1 MNTQTGEKQK
11 EISISRQVSIVLADR
26 HKQPMAIRADS
37 KGNVPTKIEILK
49 VGMWRTPYHGDIMVT
64 PDDLLEYVD
73 NFDAGIG
80 YVKETGAPIDYKH
93 EEWDKA
99 AGWMKRLYVEGE
111 TLFADVEWT
120 PQGKQMLADKEFK
133 CFSPQFY
140 PKGRGGWMNPEDY
153 EDIVENVVVGGGLT
167 NIPLFKGLSP
177 IMASAAFGGTD
188 GEKGIIFISA
198 STKEKS
204 MPVLEDVLAKDVS
217 TLTEEEKTLIANNQD
232 KLTVEQKTKFG
243 IEAETPTP
251 EPKKEEAPVADT
263 TTVPQE
269 LAPVMASLKSGESV
283 VVKASELASL
293 KASQA
298 RFEKQEAENIV
309 KAHIARGAL
318 KADQVDAWTDRL
330 VAASGDTRKALEDA
344 LTALP
349 ENPDFKQAIGSDAGA
364 GVAASATDEL
374 LEKTNEA
381 IKASD
386 GKLSYSDAQAKVLR
400 ENTDLSD
407 RVSLERKEQANA

>member
-1 MNTQTGEKQK
+1 
-11 EISISRQVSIVLADR
+11 
-26 HKQPMAIRADS
+26 
-37 KGNVPTKIEILK
+37 
-49 VGMWRTPYHGDIMVT
+49 
-64 PDDLLEYVD
+64 
-73 NFDAGIG
+73 
-80 YVKETGAPIDYKH
+80 
-93 EEWDKA
+93 
-99 AGWMKRLYVEGE
+99 
-111 TLFADVEWT
+111 
-120 PQGKQMLADKEFK
+120 
-133 CFSPQFY
+133 
-140 PKGRGGWMNPEDY
+140 
-153 EDIVENVVVGGGLT
+153 
-167 NIPLFKGLSP
+167 
-177 IMASAAFGGTD
+177 
-188 GEKGIIFISA
+188 
-198 STKEKS
+198 